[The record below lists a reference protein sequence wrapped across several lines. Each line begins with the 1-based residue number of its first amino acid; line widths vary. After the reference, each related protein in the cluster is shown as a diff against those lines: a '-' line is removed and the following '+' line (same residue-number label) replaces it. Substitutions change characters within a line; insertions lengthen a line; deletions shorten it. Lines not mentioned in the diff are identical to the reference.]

1 MMENASAGCGVAH
14 VSATVLIAQRVPPG
28 RERVYRHWQNRTRYI
43 VETFDGFERKEV
55 YRPGSA
61 ADRERV
67 TAYRFAGLGRLTTW
81 LRSEAGRSVLAESTS
96 LFEKPPTLEIR
107 LGTPWQE
114 HGSMVISHDLQPER
128 TEDFLYWQQRLLQEQ
143 EKFPGF
149 GGAEL
154 YQPEKDAQQRWVVS
168 FFYRTGAHLRVWLES
183 EVRASLLDEGMDY
196 LVTTRDRS
204 PASDGTWPLEHQV
217 ESAGVARQI
226 TNMVL
231 GEWRMGQDTA
241 QWVQLVVSELVT
253 NAVLHARPPVYL
265 HLHREAFGHR
275 VWVGITDGG
284 PVTHGDPGT
293 VSRGLGEHG
302 RGLTIIDE
310 LANVRGARP
319 HPGGNVTHWARLP
332 AR

>member
-231 GEWRMGQDTA
+231 GNGGW
-241 QWVQLVVSELVT
+241 
-253 NAVLHARPPVYL
+253 ARTPPNGCNWWSPNWSPTPSCTP
-265 HLHREAFGHR
+265 GHR
-275 VWVGITDGG
+275 STCICTGRLSGTGCGWASPMAVPSPTGTRGPSAAVWASTAGG
-284 PVTHGDPGT
+284 
-293 VSRGLGEHG
+293 
-302 RGLTIIDE
+302 
-310 LANVRGARP
+310 
-319 HPGGNVTHWARLP
+319 
-332 AR
+332 